1 MDGLHLKVSLFQQ
14 GTDSSSWNHTWV
26 VAVPVAVPDDMQ
38 ESRNNRTLVDFCNP
52 DKLQAV
58 PRVEQNAT
66 APGIVPVQDSSS
78 RAEKVRRVLGT
89 RSFRAVLSVACP
101 LLKQVRQ
108 LVDDWPVSL
117 QLARLP
123 WLQPGC
129 DLRRMVL

>member
-1 MDGLHLKVSLFQQ
+1 MEERHLKVSLFQQ

-38 ESRNNRTLVDFCNP
+38 ESRNNRRRVDFCNP
-52 DKLQAV
+52 DKLQVV
-58 PRVEQNAT
+58 PPVEQNAT
-66 APGIVPVQDSSS
+66 VPGIVAVRNSSNRS
-78 RAEKVRRVLGT
+78 EKVRRVVGT
-89 RSFRAVLSVACP
+89 RAFRVVLRVAGP

-108 LVDDWPVSL
+108 LVDHWPVSL

-123 WLQPGC
+123 GLQPGC